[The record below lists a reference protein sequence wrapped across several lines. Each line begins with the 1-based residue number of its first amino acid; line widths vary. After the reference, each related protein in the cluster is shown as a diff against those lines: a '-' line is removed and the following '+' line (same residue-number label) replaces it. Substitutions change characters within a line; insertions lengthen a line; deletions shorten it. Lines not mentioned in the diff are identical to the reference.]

1 MYVQVIGC
9 KKSILMNPI
18 NPLKI
23 YNFVIKF
30 EICLFGLP
38 AMYSVQNEMITGS
51 VTAASRQHRLLELF
65 VKVYIRL
72 SLNQ

>member
-30 EICLFGLP
+30 KICLFDLP
-38 AMYSVQNEMITGS
+38 AMYSVQNEIITGS
-51 VTAASRQHRLLELF
+51 AATASSARALCKSVHTIVRHQWF
-65 VKVYIRL
+65 
-72 SLNQ
+72 